1 MGGAAAVQQIVV
13 EVCRLGTVGASPR
26 VQPGPGYFLSTDTVV
41 YQLPLGI
48 VCPAFV
54 YQIKFL
60 RRPEELKM
68 NPSIFYRLRIRQY
81 IYSFVTVY
89 LCRPAELLCPSA
101 HFQ

>member
-1 MGGAAAVQQIVV
+1 MHEYRGGRGLFNKLWLRSVD
-13 EVCRLGTVGASPR
+13 GTVGASPR

-60 RRPEELKM
+60 RRP
-68 NPSIFYRLRIRQY
+68 
-81 IYSFVTVY
+81 
-89 LCRPAELLCPSA
+89 
-101 HFQ
+101 